1 MKFIQIKFVLTF
13 PLLIFFFNSFLNF
26 FFNCTFVSL
35 CLKLHM
41 SFTGFILCLITGC
54 SLLPSAVCL
63 LSQILLNS
71 NFPHF
76 STKLTN
82 FDSISWKQ
90 TNPAK
95 ADKTWV
101 ITNICQRNSC
111 YLWKNNVI
119 TGFTCLYLYKMKITK
134 YVWIWWQICGK
145 MHKFYSFKKRGF
157 GETYFYL

>member
-1 MKFIQIKFVLTF
+1 M
-13 PLLIFFFNSFLNF
+13 
-26 FFNCTFVSL
+26 

-90 TNPAK
+90 TNSAK
-95 ADKTWV
+95 AHKTWV

-111 YLWKNNVI
+111 YLWTMRLNMWSYRGIHQIHESYRWARIDKFLRQKCRI
-119 TGFTCLYLYKMKITK
+119 YKFLRQKCRIYTFLRQK
-134 YVWIWWQICGK
+134 CRIY
-145 MHKFYSFKKRGF
+145 KFLR
-157 GETYFYL
+157 